1 MYSHSRRGVKEGED
15 SEMPEDGI
23 DSMQINGK
31 NNRENSLKDNENI
44 VIDKELEKIRKRRLN
59 SDKTFLV
66 NTIRPRTSDDYT
78 LVFGVLAG
86 LIFFGSVFI
95 ASSGVIAAESIFVDD
110 TLSGTVFDSE
120 DCLDKRNVMYFEIYS
135 IDENIRVKTQN
146 IDSKKSTIMMV
157 NLDNNEN
164 NTTNYFGGLGNQ
176 EITLQSEDIDDANYI
191 VYLEVYIWD
200 EIVNLSHL
208 S

>member
-1 MYSHSRRGVKEGED
+1 MKEGEE
-15 SEMPEDGI
+15 SEMPRNDI
-23 DSMQINGK
+23 DSIQGDER
-31 NNRENSLKDNENI
+31 NNRENSLKENENI

-120 DCLDKRNVMYFEIYS
+120 DCLDKRNVMIS
-135 IDENIRVKTQN
+135 CCKC
-146 IDSKKSTIMMV
+146 SKLLTSV
-157 NLDNNEN
+157 
-164 NTTNYFGGLGNQ
+164 
-176 EITLQSEDIDDANYI
+176 
-191 VYLEVYIWD
+191 W
-200 EIVNLSHL
+200 
-208 S
+208 